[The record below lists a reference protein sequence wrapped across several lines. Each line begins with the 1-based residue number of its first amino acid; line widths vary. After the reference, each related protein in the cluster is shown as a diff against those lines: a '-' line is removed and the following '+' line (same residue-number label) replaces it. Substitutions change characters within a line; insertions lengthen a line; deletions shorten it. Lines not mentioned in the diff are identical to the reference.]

1 MGGPLLVNHAR
12 FGEITAG
19 QTFKVLTEGLSP
31 VSVEYRYAQRST
43 TSMKNT

>member
-19 QTFKVLTEGLSP
+19 QTFKVFAEGLSP
-31 VSVEYRYAQRST
+31 VLWKIDSHKALQHR
-43 TSMKNT
+43 